1 MAKKSTTK
9 EFIEKAI
16 KIHGNR
22 YDYSKVEY
30 VNNYTKVI
38 IICPEHGEFFQRPNT
53 HLTGSHC
60 DRCARILKSS
70 KNPVNQS
77 ITTETFIEKSEQNFK
92 VKVPILIEKNPQKM
106 TTYTSETTETIAYER
121 AVKRVKELKGFYG
134 NLISYCIVIPFLVI
148 INLLTSPGQLW
159 FYWPMLGWGIG
170 LLAHGMNVFA
180 IGRNWEEKK
189 IQEIMN
195 KDNFKN

>member
-1 MAKKSTTK
+1 
-9 EFIEKAI
+9 
-16 KIHGNR
+16 
-22 YDYSKVEY
+22 
-30 VNNYTKVI
+30 
-38 IICPEHGEFFQRPNT
+38 
-53 HLTGSHC
+53 
-60 DRCARILKSS
+60 
-70 KNPVNQS
+70 
-77 ITTETFIEKSEQNFK
+77 
-92 VKVPILIEKNPQKM
+92 M

-148 INLLTSPGQLW
+148 INLLTSPRQLW